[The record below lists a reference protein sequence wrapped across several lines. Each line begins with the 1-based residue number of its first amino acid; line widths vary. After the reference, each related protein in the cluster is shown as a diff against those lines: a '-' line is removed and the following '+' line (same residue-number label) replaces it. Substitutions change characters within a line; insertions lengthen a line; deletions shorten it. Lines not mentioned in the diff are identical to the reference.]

1 MRRRKFIT
9 LLGGAA
15 AWPFAALAQ
24 EAGRTYRLGALHV
37 TPRSAPPHVAFFDA
51 LRRLGFIEG
60 QNLWV
65 DPRGYGL
72 SVEQLAAHASEL
84 TKAQVD
90 VIFCAGDVAIRST
103 QQATKTIPIL
113 AGADDMVGSGL
124 VSSFAKPDGNTT
136 GVSILSAELNGKRQE
151 ILMEAVPAARRMATF
166 ADANVT
172 SPQQLQQLQ
181 EEARARGVELSI
193 FRVTNSEEIA
203 GAIDMA
209 KGAGAQAVNVLAS
222 PFLNVNR
229 QIIMKHVAT
238 QRLPAMYQFPETA
251 EEGGFIAY
259 GPRLVQ
265 LYRDI
270 FPRQLVKLFRGVKP
284 ADIPIEQP
292 TKFELAIN
300 LKTANALGVTVPP
313 ALLARADKVIE

>member
-15 AWPFAALAQ
+15 AWPLAAMAQ
-24 EAGRTYRLGALHV
+24 EPGRKYRLGALHV
-37 TPRSAPPHVAFFDA
+37 SPRSSPPHVAFFDA

-72 SVEQLAAHASEL
+72 PVEQLAAHASEL
-84 TKAQVD
+84 AKAQVD
-90 VIFCAGDVAIRST
+90 VIFCVGDVAINAA

-136 GVSILSAELNGKRQE
+136 GGSLLSAELNGKRQE
-151 ILMEAVPAARRMATF
+151 ILMEAVPAARRMAAF
-166 ADANVT
+166 VDANVT

-193 FRVTNSEEIA
+193 FPVTNSEEIA

-222 PFLNVNR
+222 PFLNNNR
-229 QIIMKHVAT
+229 QIIVKYVAT

-292 TKFELAIN
+292 TKFELVIN
-300 LKTANALGVTVPP
+300 LKTANAMGVTVPP
-313 ALLARADKVIE
+313 ALLVRADKVIE